1 MNLEMSTGNNL
12 EIKILNDVI
21 SSEHLQD
28 IHVRN
33 DDVQIRQITGSL
45 TLISSNGD
53 IQVGVADSQ
62 HIRIN
67 ASNGD
72 VTLSAPEKFS
82 ATLDLAGKKL
92 DLSGWGLSNPSTE
105 PKLKMATQEGAPL
118 IHVRANS
125 GEIILAPFENYN
137 ISSAK
142 AVPPPVP

>member
-12 EIKILNDVI
+12 EIKTLNDVI
-21 SSEHLQD
+21 SSEHIQD

-45 TLISSNGD
+45 TLTSSNGD

-62 HIRIN
+62 HIQIN

-82 ATLDLAGKKL
+82 ATLDLAEKTGFE
-92 DLSGWGLSNPSTE
+92 W
-105 PKLKMATQEGAPL
+105 MGA
-118 IHVRANS
+118 IQS
-125 GEIILAPFENYN
+125 
-137 ISSAK
+137 
-142 AVPPPVP
+142 